1 MFWSMVKH
9 GGKGQYVDVIL
20 ENCCKIF
27 KLQVCPDDIFML
39 EHSSSYRIECMIC
52 MINYAAGRS
61 YMHLLQTE
69 KNNQTDLRLRF
80 EILSSI

>member
-1 MFWSMVKH
+1 M
-9 GGKGQYVDVIL
+9 QYVDVIL

-39 EHSSSYRIECMIC
+39 EHSSSYRIECMI
-52 MINYAAGRS
+52 NYATGRS
-61 YMHLLQTE
+61 YMYLLHTE

-80 EILSSI
+80 EILSFN